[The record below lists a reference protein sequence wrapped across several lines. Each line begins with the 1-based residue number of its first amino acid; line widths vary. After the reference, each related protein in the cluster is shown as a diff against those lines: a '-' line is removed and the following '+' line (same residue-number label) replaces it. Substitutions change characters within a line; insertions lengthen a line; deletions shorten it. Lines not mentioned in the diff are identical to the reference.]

1 MKRIYAIPVSLLLLL
16 SACGGGSEEPDAD
29 EAEAA
34 EQAQAVSVRVARVA
48 EGSIQS
54 WVYAQGTARAAQ
66 REFLSFESAGRVAYL
81 DPRLEEG
88 DRVRRGQVI
97 AYQRQARAE
106 AGAANARANLANAR
120 TEVRVARANQRQAAA
135 SLELARET
143 FERYRQLLALDSAS
157 EQEYDEAE
165 ARLAEARA
173 AKDKADAQLAA
184 VRANVNAAQAGV
196 DEAQVSVSESRIV
209 SPINGVIARL
219 NIEQGQYF
227 SPQIIQTNSESGA
240 LSSVPV
246 VIINPSS
253 FEVTVQLPAFERD
266 AVEIGSEVLID
277 AADGSAGTAS
287 QTEERPGI
295 GAGRAPGLDVSD
307 FAVRGRVVAISPSL
321 DPERRSFQVTVR
333 TNSGAARLQDGEFVT
348 TWIAGRQAEDV
359 PVAPYDAIRFEDNRA
374 FVFVYDPQN
383 RIARRTAIQ
392 LGLQGIEGVAI
403 ASGLEVDTPIVTSGI
418 ERLSD
423 GDRVRRIGE
432 NGGQDGSP
440 TGDAQ

>member
-1 MKRIYAIPVSLLLLL
+1 MKRIYAIPASLMLVL
-16 SACGGGSEEPDAD
+16 SACSGDSEEPDTD
-29 EAEAA
+29 EAAA
-34 EQAQAVSVRVARVA
+34 EQAPGVSVRVARVA

-88 DRVRRGQVI
+88 DNVRRGQVI
-97 AYQRQARAE
+97 AYQQQARAQ
-106 AGAANARANLANAR
+106 AGVANARSTLANAT
-120 TEVRVARANQRQAAA
+120 TEVRVAQANQMQAAA

-143 FERYRQLLALDSAS
+143 FERYRQLLALNSAS
-157 EQEYDEAE
+157 QQEYDEAE

-184 VRANVNAAQAGV
+184 VRANVNAARAGV

-227 SPQIIQTNSESGA
+227 SPQAIQTNSESGA

-277 AADGSAGTAS
+277 AGDGTAGTA
-287 QTEERPGI
+287 
-295 GAGRAPGLDVSD
+295 
-307 FAVRGRVVAISPSL
+307 
-321 DPERRSFQVTVR
+321 
-333 TNSGAARLQDGEFVT
+333 
-348 TWIAGRQAEDV
+348 RQAEARPGVGAD
-359 PVAPYDAIRFEDNRA
+359 RA
-374 FVFVYDPQN
+374 SAD
-383 RIARRTAIQ
+383 
-392 LGLQGIEGVAI
+392 
-403 ASGLEVDTPIVTSGI
+403 
-418 ERLSD
+418 
-423 GDRVRRIGE
+423 
-432 NGGQDGSP
+432 
-440 TGDAQ
+440 